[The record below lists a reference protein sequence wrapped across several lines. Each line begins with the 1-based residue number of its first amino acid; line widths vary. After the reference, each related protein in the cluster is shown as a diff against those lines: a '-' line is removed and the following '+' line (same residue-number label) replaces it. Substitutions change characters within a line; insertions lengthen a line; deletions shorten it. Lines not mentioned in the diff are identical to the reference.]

1 MASEKG
7 GYAEAM
13 GGQYGTAFTLTNH
26 GYIYVDGTTASA
38 TKGMGVNPDGKAFNE
53 GLIAVRKG
61 SAMAD
66 NSGSDA
72 KTLVNNG
79 MISVEDAAG
88 VGIYYRKE
96 NAARGEVT
104 NNGTILVSNGG
115 AGVVITNDKNDASYN
130 EKFFTNT
137 GTIAADDKST
147 AILVTGTDN
156 ATINL
161 KGDKS
166 RVEGLI
172 SLQGTNNN
180 LVMDSVGSKGAEN
193 LYVKGTFAGS
203 ISNHSNVVF
212 TDKSAIALDDSLSVD
227 ETSSATLANVTLARG
242 QNAPD
247 RALVS
252 VTATAASPK
261 PAALPRAQAIPT
273 ASAA

>member
-1 MASEKG
+1 MMWK
-7 GYAEAM
+7 Y
-13 GGQYGTAFTLTNH
+13 
-26 GYIYVDGTTASA
+26 
-38 TKGMGVNPDGKAFNE
+38 
-53 GLIAVRKG
+53 VRKYIP
-61 SAMAD
+61 
-66 NSGSDA
+66 
-72 KTLVNNG
+72 L
-79 MISVEDAAG
+79 G
-88 VGIYYRKE
+88 VLG
-96 NAARGEVT
+96 ALFMVGEVCMDLLQPSLMSEIVDE
-104 NNGTILVSNGG
+104 GVLGLSNGG

-172 SLQGTNNN
+172 SLQGTSNN